1 MDCEANARILLESML
16 LDASVEPTDL
26 PLSLLKAITNNFSD
40 DQRIGSG
47 GFAVVYKGLL
57 QNGTVAVKKLA
68 QAVDIDEKNFNREVS
83 SMIRVKHKNIVRF
96 LGYCADTQGK
106 IDRYQGKVVMLDVRE
121 RLLCFEYMP
130 NGGLHGYITDA
141 SRGLVWR
148 TRYQIIKGICEGLH
162 YLHEKNI
169 VHLDLK
175 PANILLDYNMAPKI
189 ADFGLSRCF
198 DEKQSRAITSKLVG
212 SLGYLAPEFF
222 RGVIT
227 LKLDIY
233 SLGVILIEILTGQKG
248 YPAINIDNVLQT
260 WTNRLEKSQGDTD
273 LEHVRVCT
281 EIALECLDYNPEKR
295 PTTQRIME
303 ILNEIESRC
312 VSVETDDGTSSATK
326 VSSESLG
333 TINDLGELRLASE
346 FIWVATS
353 DLGSVEC
360 IDVHP
365 TEPWILVAH
374 REGCV
379 CIWDYQ
385 KQEKMMEKRVAT
397 WSKDT
402 PKRLIFSAKFI
413 AREQCFATGV
423 GDIIGLVRVYS
434 YTTKARVMEFE
445 AHGGEPV
452 SSLAV
457 HSTEPFLLT
466 ASYQDKWIKVWD
478 WAQGWLCT
486 RVFDA
491 HDQGVRSFTFDP
503 RNANTYASASR
514 DDVKVW
520 NINSSDPITKLEMP
534 CSHYCDFFI
543 DIHRHFLVTFSSI
556 NQCAYIWDLETRKR
570 VRELSKIRGIACH
583 PMLPILATTSI
594 SNSEGMKNS
603 HVCLWDTRTY
613 SLVRRVF
620 LEDSPIRGLTFT
632 STKELTRLVVPCQ
645 RGISIVEIKLP
656 KH

>member
-1 MDCEANARILLESML
+1 MPS
-16 LDASVEPTDL
+16 
-26 PLSLLKAITNNFSD
+26 NFK
-40 DQRIGSG
+40 RRK
-47 GFAVVYKGLL
+47 V
-57 QNGTVAVKKLA
+57 
-68 QAVDIDEKNFNREVS
+68 
-83 SMIRVKHKNIVRF
+83 IRVQLYAPRF
-96 LGYCADTQGK
+96 
-106 IDRYQGKVVMLDVRE
+106 V
-121 RLLCFEYMP
+121 
-130 NGGLHGYITDA
+130 DA

-260 WTNRLEKSQGDTD
+260 WTNRLEKSQGGTD

-385 KQEKMMEKRVAT
+385 KQ
-397 WSKDT
+397 
-402 PKRLIFSAKFI
+402 
-413 AREQCFATGV
+413 
-423 GDIIGLVRVYS
+423 
-434 YTTKARVMEFE
+434 
-445 AHGGEPV
+445 
-452 SSLAV
+452 
-457 HSTEPFLLT
+457 
-466 ASYQDKWIKVWD
+466 
-478 WAQGWLCT
+478 
-486 RVFDA
+486 
-491 HDQGVRSFTFDP
+491 
-503 RNANTYASASR
+503 
-514 DDVKVW
+514 VW